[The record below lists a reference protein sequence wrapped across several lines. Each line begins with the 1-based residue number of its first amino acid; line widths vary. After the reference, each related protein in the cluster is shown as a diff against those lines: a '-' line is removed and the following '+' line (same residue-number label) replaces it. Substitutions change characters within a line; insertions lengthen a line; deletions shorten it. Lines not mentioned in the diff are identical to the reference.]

1 MTHAETILRTLDRH
15 LDSPR
20 TLILYGRA
28 ALALGFEP
36 PPEGVAMSRDV
47 DVILTAQQSA
57 ELDDQP
63 AFWDALG
70 AANDELDSAGLYLT
84 HLFEESQ
91 VILRPEWQDHL
102 VPISK
107 PSLRWLHLFRPGA
120 LDLLLTKMMRGL
132 DPQDMEDAAFLI
144 RSAQLSCADV
154 QQAIASARIP
164 DVPEIAEAFR
174 CASPHIL
181 KIAASHP

>member
-15 LDSPR
+15 LDAPR
-20 TLILYGRA
+20 PLVLYGRA

-36 PPEGVAMSRDV
+36 PPEGAAMSRDV

-70 AANDELDSAGLYLT
+70 AANDELDSAGLYVT

-91 VILRPEWQDHL
+91 VILRPLWKEHL
-102 VPISK
+102 VPISM
-107 PSLRWLHLFRPGA
+107 PGLRWLRLFRPDA
-120 LDLLLTKMMRGL
+120 PDLLLTKMMRGL
-132 DPQDMEDAAFLI
+132 DPQDMEDAAFII
-144 RSAQLSCADV
+144 RAARLSCADV
-154 QQAIASARIP
+154 EEAIAAARIP
-164 DVPEIAEAFR
+164 GVTEIAEAFHSAVPR
-174 CASPHIL
+174 IL